1 MSRFV
6 TLLVVCATLAGACT
20 TEGDRGA
27 APTTQPRPS
36 ITRATPT
43 PPNLDDARVRLKQI
57 AVLEEPLAMAVRAG
71 DPALY
76 VAEKSGRVVALRE
89 STEPEVVLDIS
100 DEVSLGGEQGLLGLA
115 FSVDGDFLY
124 VDYTDTKGNTHVS
137 EFEVQHGTIDPS
149 TERQVLFVG
158 QPFSNHNG
166 GELVFGPDGYL
177 YIGLGDGGSAGDPMG
192 NAQSLQT
199 LLGKILRIS
208 PRPAE
213 GPYTVPDDNPFVDVA
228 GARPEI
234 WAYGLRNPWRFSFD
248 RQTGDLWIGD
258 VGQDSWEEVDFEAA
272 GSKGGLNFGWDLF
285 EGTHPFE
292 GKPDSP
298 ETVPPVHE
306 YPLDGS
312 TCVVTGG
319 YVYRGKD
326 IPALA
331 GAYVFA
337 DFCLGRLDALRLR
350 DGHEPQV
357 VELGPIIENLA
368 SFGEDANG
376 ELYALSLSGPVYRL
390 VAAGA

>member
-1 MSRFV
+1 VSRFV

-27 APTTQPRPS
+27 GATPQPSPS
-36 ITRATPT
+36 ITGSTPT
-43 PPNLDDARVRLKQI
+43 PPNLDDAQVGLKQI
-57 AVLEEPLAMAVRAG
+57 AVLEEPLAMAVRA
-71 DPALY
+71 DDSALY
-76 VAEKSGRVVALRE
+76 IAEKSGRVVALRE
-89 STEPEVVLDIS
+89 STDPEVVLDIS
-100 DEVSLGGEQGLLGLA
+100 DEVSLGAEQGLLGLA

-124 VDYTDTKGNTHVS
+124 VDYTDTNGDTHVA
-137 EFEVQHGTIDPS
+137 EFTVRDGEIDPS
-149 TERQVLFVG
+149 TEREVLFVG

-258 VGQDSWEEVDFEAA
+258 VGQDAWEEIDFEAA

-292 GKPDSP
+292 GELDSP

-306 YPLDGS
+306 YPLNGS

-390 VAAGA
+390 VVAGA